1 MFDVMKENPRR
12 AALVL
17 IPVALVALTYLLY
30 TVQLTLDQND
40 GHVGALLDDTW
51 IHVRFADKLSNGDGL
66 SYNGTTLT
74 AGATSP
80 LWVLMLA
87 AIYAV
92 TNPPLMAQVD
102 IAISLSAI
110 WHVLSVLTITG
121 FGWWL
126 TRRAWI
132 GIIAGLFTA
141 LTGRY
146 LWMGLSGMETTA
158 FATLCILALWSH
170 LHDIRL
176 GRAFSWTTGILTG
189 LATLGRPEAYL
200 LALLIGFD
208 GFFYIALL
216 EKASPRGILLKFRV
230 AWRGIIAY
238 ILLAGSY
245 PLACLLI
252 DGHPLPNTFRA
263 KSFLGK
269 EWPNLPHD
277 FFWTP
282 LKDHGWLLV
291 GLAIIGTFWLFWQA
305 RKRDGFGLAYPLW
318 PIAFVLGVLFLGSQR
333 YWINHGRYVSPA
345 IPFHALAAALG
356 IWAIVQFL
364 QQERLKS
371 LRLPQRFTQ
380 VGLPAFLT
388 ILVAGLVFERG
399 FYNADQVANDVG
411 QLRKMHVAAGFW
423 FRDHTTPDQIIA
435 LNDVGAIAHISN
447 RRVLDLE
454 GLVSP
459 EVIDATR
466 DTEDKTCP
474 HDLQLARL
482 MLKQPPAFIGVF
494 PWFYPC
500 LTSWPG
506 ALQPFTVFAITGPTV
521 IAGGEMVI
529 YWPMWGNWPIL
540 VAAPDDA
547 LPIQAN
553 FQDGVELLSYR
564 AEKTPAGLKVTLWW
578 QAHEQPNADYH
589 IFVHLIGADG
599 TQISQHDSQPQN
611 DQFHMSWWRS
621 GDIIRDEHII
631 PLTDTSVLDQ
641 EGLSLRIGVYHY
653 PDGRRLL
660 RTDAQPDHP
669 DFTQIPLVLTY
680 RIFG

>member
-1 MFDVMKENPRR
+1 MKENPRR

-17 IPVALVALTYLLY
+17 LPVALVALAYLLY
-30 TVQLTLDQND
+30 TVHLTLNENS

-51 IHVRFADKLSNGDGL
+51 IHVRFADKIAHGDGL

-80 LWVLMLA
+80 LWVLILA

-92 TNPPLMAQVD
+92 TNPPLMTQVD
-102 IAISLSAI
+102 IAIALSAI
-110 WHVLSVLTITG
+110 WHILSVLAITG

-126 TRRAWI
+126 TRRKWV

-146 LWMGLSGMETTA
+146 LWMSLAGMETTA
-158 FATLCILALWSH
+158 FATLCIMALWSH
-170 LHDIRL
+170 LHDVRS
-176 GRAFSWTTGILTG
+176 GHAFNWATGLWAG
-189 LATLGRPEAYL
+189 LATLARPEAYL
-200 LALLIGFD
+200 LAVLIGLD
-208 GFFYIALL
+208 GFLFISFL
-216 EKASPRGILLKFRV
+216 EKASPRATLQKIKS
-230 AWRGIIAY
+230 AWRGLLAY
-238 ILLAGSY
+238 LLLAGSY
-245 PLACLLI
+245 PLVCMLI

-269 EWPNLPHD
+269 EWPKLPHD

-282 LKDHGWLLV
+282 LKDQGWLLV
-291 GLAIIGTFWLFWQA
+291 TLAIIGTGWLIWQA
-305 RKRDGFGLAYPLW
+305 RRREGFGLAYPLW

-356 IWAIVQFL
+356 ILALVQIL
-364 QQERLKS
+364 QNDRLRV
-371 LRLPQRFTQ
+371 LHLPQKFTQ
-380 VGLPAFLT
+380 MGLPALLAL
-388 ILVAGLVFERG
+388 IVAGMVFERG

-411 QLRKMHVAAGFW
+411 QLRKMHVAAGYW
-423 FRDHTTPDQIIA
+423 FKDHTTPNQMIA
-435 LNDVGAIAHISN
+435 LNDVGAIVHISD

-466 DTEDKTCP
+466 NTEHKTCP
-474 HDLQLARL
+474 YDLELARL
-482 MLKQPPAFIGVF
+482 MLKEPPALIGVF

-506 ALQPFTVFAITGPTV
+506 ALQPFTVFAISGPTV
-521 IAGGEMVI
+521 IAGGEMVV
-529 YWPMWGNWPIL
+529 YWPVWENWPIL
-540 VAAPDDA
+540 VVAPDDA
-547 LPIQAN
+547 LPIHAH

-564 AEKTPAGLKVTLWW
+564 AEKTAEGLKVTLWW
-578 QAHEQPNADYH
+578 QAHDQPKADYH
-589 IFVHLIGADG
+589 IFVHLVGADG
-599 TQISQHDSQPQN
+599 SQISQHDSQPQN
-611 DQFHMSWWRS
+611 DQFHMTWWRS

-631 PLTDTSVLDQ
+631 PLTDTSILNQAD
-641 EGLSLRIGVYHY
+641 LSLRIGVYRY
-653 PDGRRLL
+653 PEGTRLL
-660 RTDAQPDHP
+660 RTDAQPDHS
-669 DFTQIPLVLTY
+669 DFSQIPLVLNQK
-680 RIFG
+680 IFG